1 MRECQGEG
9 GQLAAGEDGAVNV
22 RFARTLVAMAVLA
35 LAGCAAP
42 RVDVRTVSVPVPVPC
57 NEPVPAR
64 PHMPTMGLVPPVTLD
79 AFAAAA
85 MAEIERREGWELEL
99 VAALEACRAP
109 IAVKPA
115 GGLGFKLPFLKT
127 RRWQSGT

>member
-1 MRECQGEG
+1 MRIII
-9 GQLAAGEDGAVNV
+9 LIAS
-22 RFARTLVAMAVLA
+22 AM

-42 RVDVRTVSVPVPVPC
+42 RVELQRVSVPVPVAC
-57 NEPVPAR
+57 QEPVPSR
-64 PHMPTMGLVPPVTLD
+64 PAMPTEGLRPPVSLD

-109 IAVKPA
+109 IGAKPA
-115 GGLGFKLPFLKT
+115 GGLGLK
-127 RRWQSGT
+127 R